1 MHFTTLGPAGSN
13 HALVLER
20 YLAARGLAHATIHLV
35 DTFDAAFDALLE
47 GTTDFVLQ
55 CTAHP
60 SHGECVGRYMHRAFP
75 VDAFIAGSQP
85 LAVLAR
91 REIATPRCIGLQ
103 PATRHYTDLS
113 DYAEQIEAPTIVD
126 VAEGLLEGRFEA
138 GVCAREVLEKHPEQ
152 LRLVEDLGPAL
163 DAWVLFGREKL
174 AEDPAIWPQAP
185 VVRQFGA

>member
-1 MHFTTLGPAGSN
+1 MTETT
-13 HALVLER
+13 VQ
-20 YLAARGLAHATIHLV
+20 LAESFAV
-35 DTFDAAFDALLE
+35 AFDALLE
-47 GTTDFVLQ
+47 GATDFVLQ

-75 VDAFIAGSQP
+75 VDAFIAGSKP

-91 REIATPRCIGLQ
+91 REIETPRSIGLQ

-113 DYAEQIEAPTIVD
+113 GYTEQIEAPTIVD

-138 GVCAREVLEKHPEQ
+138 GLCARETLEQNPQH

-163 DAWVLFGREKL
+163 DTWVLFGREKL
-174 AEDPAIWPQAP
+174 PQDPVIWPQAP

>member
-20 YLAARGLAHATIHLV
+20 YLAARGMTETTVQLAESFAV
-35 DTFDAAFDALLE
+35 AFDALLE

-75 VDAFIAGSQP
+75 VDAFIAGSKP

-91 REIATPRCIGLQ
+91 REIETPRSIGLQ

-113 DYAEQIEAPTIVD
+113 GYTEQIEAPTIVD

-138 GVCAREVLEKHPEQ
+138 GVCAREALERNPQ
-152 LRLVEDLGPAL
+152 RLRLVEDLGPAL
-163 DAWVLFGREKL
+163 DTWVLFGREKL
-174 AEDPAIWPQAP
+174 PQDPVIWPQAP